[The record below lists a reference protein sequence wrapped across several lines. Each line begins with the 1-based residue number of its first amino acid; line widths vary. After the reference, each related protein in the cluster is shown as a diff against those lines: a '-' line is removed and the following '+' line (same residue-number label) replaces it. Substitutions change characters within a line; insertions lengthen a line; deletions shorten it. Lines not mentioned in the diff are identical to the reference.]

1 MSAETTPVNV
11 TILDKEYLVTC
22 DDSERE
28 SLHAAVEYL
37 NAKMRELRQSGKVI
51 GTERIAVMTALNIAH
66 DYLEYKD
73 RSEDYTVKV
82 DSSIRRLQSK
92 IDDAL
97 TKGKQFE
104 I

>member
-1 MSAETTPVNV
+1 
-11 TILDKEYLVTC
+11 
-22 DDSERE
+22 
-28 SLHAAVEYL
+28 
-37 NAKMRELRQSGKVI
+37 
-51 GTERIAVMTALNIAH
+51 MTALNIAH
-66 DYLEYKD
+66 DYLECKD

>member
-1 MSAETTPVNV
+1 MSADMSPVNV

-22 DDSERE
+22 EDNERE
-28 SLHAAVEYL
+28 SLYAAVEFL

-51 GTERIAVMTALNIAH
+51 GTERIAVMTALNLAH
-66 DYLEYKD
+66 DFLGYKEQ
-73 RSEDYTVKV
+73 SEDYTVKV
-82 DSSIRRLQSK
+82 DASIRRLRSK

-97 TKGKQFE
+97 TKGKQLE